1 MHIRSILLA
10 LLVATTTVFAA
21 DLLSNTELRE
31 VTSQD
36 QAARSGSVGAID
48 WKVVSAQDAAR
59 RMQVA
64 EILRKGEVKTSEDY
78 YNAALVYQ
86 HGETADDIRLAYS
99 LATVAVALDPEN
111 KAAKWLTAAAWDR
124 IMMRVGQP
132 QWYGTQ
138 YSKLNNSE
146 AWQLYKMDE
155 TVVSD
160 EERKRLGVP
169 PLAESKSR
177 AASIR

>member
-1 MHIRSILLA
+1 MYIRPA
-10 LLVATTTVFAA
+10 LLVLLVVTTTLFAA
-21 DLLSNTELRE
+21 DLPSSTELRE
-31 VTSQD
+31 VKSQD
-36 QAARSGSVGAID
+36 QAARSGLVGAID
-48 WKVVSAQDAAR
+48 WEVVSAQDAAR
-59 RMQVA
+59 RKQVA
-64 EILRKGEVKTSEDY
+64 EILRKGDVKTSEDY

-99 LATVAVALDPEN
+99 LASIAVALDPED
-111 KAAKWLTAAAWDR
+111 KAAKWLAAAAWDR

-138 YSKLNNSE
+138 YSRPKDSE
-146 AWQLYKMDE
+146 AWQLYKIDE